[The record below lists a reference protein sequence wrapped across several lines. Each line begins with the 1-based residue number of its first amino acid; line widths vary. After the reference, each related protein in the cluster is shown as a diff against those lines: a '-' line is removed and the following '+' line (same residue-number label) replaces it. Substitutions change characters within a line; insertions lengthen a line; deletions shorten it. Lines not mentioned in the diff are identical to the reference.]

1 MLATVASINSANRL
15 RQYITGK
22 HPVKIKII
30 QTPVELTKEGCGYA
44 LKFDPSDRKAVA
56 AAARELR
63 INIRAFFDESSEGGK
78 TVYTRLN

>member
-15 RQYITGK
+15 RHYITSK
-22 HPVKIKII
+22 YPIRIKII

-56 AAARELR
+56 AAARDLR
-63 INIRAFFDESSEGGK
+63 INIRSFFDEAVENGK
-78 TVYTRLN
+78 AVYTRLN